1 MIPRASSLASV
12 LALAAALASPVGAQQ
27 PAQERGAHPTRRAGP
42 SGTRHAVVVGISRY
56 LYLPPTKQLAYAAAD
71 AEAFTQLL
79 RSKAGGSLPAENI
92 RSLMNEEAT
101 LGRITEALN
110 WLAQVSQQGDEAVIY
125 FAGHGDVE
133 TLTVDSG
140 GFLLATDV
148 PNANNYF
155 AGGAVEVGVLDRF
168 VRTIVS
174 KGASVLVITDACR
187 AGKLVGDAG
196 GAERTTAALL
206 RSWSGVA
213 KLVSSAPDQS
223 SYEGQQ
229 WGGGHGA
236 FTYFL
241 IAGLEGLA
249 DADSNGV
256 VTLHELQEF
265 VRNRVERETSG
276 QQTPQEN
283 GDDRIAVSWVDTAAM
298 FAAKASLESRK
309 ATQVVAARAVAAVP
323 TDTVLT
329 RAVETFRSALT
340 AGALLEPRD
349 LNAWDA
355 YQRLSRMASA
365 RPVLD
370 NVRSALAA
378 ALQDEAQ
385 KVILDYLAGGNA
397 QPGPVRLGRAADLL
411 GKASELL
418 GRDYVLASAIEAR
431 RLFLQGYAQVRGDHP
446 AEAIAILKRSITLEP
461 RAAYAYN
468 ALGFAYL
475 SLDQL
480 ADARAAFTDAQARA
494 PRWSYPAHGLGL
506 IDAREGRR
514 ADAQQRFEQAIQED
528 PTYVE
533 PRRELA
539 SLYVASQRPAEAE
552 RVLLEALTLDSGNT
566 STLAD
571 LGSLY
576 QGQRRYAEAAHM
588 FERVVARDSL
598 TAVHH
603 IRLGIAYYYLNRL
616 DDAAQAVDRAVR
628 LDGQSTWAYRVLGYI
643 HRDQRR
649 YDEAEQA
656 FRRAIAIDS
665 FSAQVVSDLAVLLK
679 QENRMVEAEQ
689 AYRRATALDSLNS
702 GTFEALGTFY
712 YNLSRFTEA
721 EGAYRTAVT
730 LAPDSARLVGFLAWT
745 HRKLGQTGVAIPE
758 FARAAALDSL
768 NDERHNDLG
777 IALFELRRFEEAL
790 AAFQR
795 AATLKPGSATYAA
808 NVAIT
813 DKRLFRWDEAE
824 RATRRAVQ
832 LDSLNADR
840 YADLGLFYRERERFA
855 EAAVAYRRATE
866 LDRTS
871 PALAEALGVVYEQ
884 LRDTTG
890 AEREYQRMVRLDSTN
905 SDRANGLGI
914 FYFKAQRFADAR
926 AAFAHAAMLAPRSA
940 IIARNVG
947 LCEERLGQ
955 AAAAERQYRRALA
968 LDSSYVDAQSSLA
981 FLYFGQGKLTEA
993 EVLWRAGLRL
1003 KPNDPNALNNIAWVL
1018 YGRGDLAEAATL
1030 SDRSLADTSLSPADR
1045 RTYLDTRANIELEAG
1060 DAENA
1065 LTLFARAL
1073 ANNPKPDA
1081 GLYFGRAM
1089 SLLELGR
1096 DAEAVAAYRQAL
1108 AVEPRFAQP
1117 LYLTKTVYYS
1127 SHVLTRLARLKA
1139 LAH

>member
-1 MIPRASSLASV
+1 MIPRAQSLPLV

-27 PAQERGAHPTRRAGP
+27 PAQERGARPAARTGP

-56 LYLPPTKQLAYAAAD
+56 LYLPPTKQLEYAAAD
-71 AEAFTQLL
+71 AQAFAQVL
-79 RSKAGGSLPAENI
+79 RSRAGGSVPAENI
-92 RSLMNEEAT
+92 RLLVNDTAT

-110 WLAQVSQQGDEAVIY
+110 WLAQVSQRGDEAVIY

-168 VRTIVS
+168 VRTIVA

-223 SYEGQQ
+223 SYEGKQ

-249 DADSNGV
+249 DADSNSV
-256 VTLHELQEF
+256 VTLRELQEF
-265 VRNRVERETSG
+265 VRNRVERETGG
-276 QQTPQEN
+276 QQTPQET
-283 GDDRIAVSWVDTAAM
+283 GDDRITVSWVDTAAM

-309 ATQVVAARAVAAVP
+309 ATQVVAVRAVDSVP
-323 TDTVLT
+323 TDTILT
-329 RAVETFRSALT
+329 RAVESFRSALT

-349 LNAWDA
+349 GNAWDA
-355 YQRLSRMASA
+355 YQRLSRMSSA

-446 AEAIAILKRSITLEP
+446 AEAIPILKRSITLEP

-480 ADARAAFTDAQARA
+480 ADARTAFTDAQARA

-506 IDAREGRR
+506 IDAREGRQ

-528 PTYVE
+528 PTYME

-539 SLYVASQRPAEAE
+539 SLYVASQRPADAE
-552 RVLLEALTLDSGNT
+552 RVLLEALALDSSNA

-576 QGQRRYAEAAHM
+576 QSQQRYAEAART
-588 FERVVARDSL
+588 FERLTARDSL
-598 TAVHH
+598 TAVNH
-603 IRLGIAYYYLNRL
+603 IRLGIAYYYQDRL
-616 DDAAQAVDRAVR
+616 DDAVQAVDRAIR
-628 LDGQSTWAYRVLGYI
+628 LDGQSTWAYRVLGYLR
-643 HRDQRR
+643 RDQKR

-656 FRRAIAIDS
+656 FRRAVAIDPY
-665 FSAQVVSDLAVLLK
+665 SAQLVSDLAVLLK
-679 QENRMVEAEQ
+679 QQNRMVEAEQ
-689 AYRRATALDSLNS
+689 AYRRATALDSLNP
-702 GTFEALGTFY
+702 GTFEALGSFY

-721 EGAYRTAVT
+721 EGAYRAAVT

-745 HRKLGQTGVAIPE
+745 HRKLGQTGVSIPE

-768 NDERHNDLG
+768 NDDRHNDLG
-777 IALFELRRFEEAL
+777 VALFELQRFEEAL
-790 AAFQR
+790 TAFQR
-795 AATLKPGSATYAA
+795 AATLKPGSALYAA
-808 NVAIT
+808 NIALS
-813 DKRLFRWDEAE
+813 DKRLRRWDDAE

-832 LDSLNADR
+832 LDSLNAER

-855 EAAVAYRRATE
+855 EAAAAYRRASQ
-866 LDRTS
+866 LDPAS
-871 PALAEALGVVYEQ
+871 PAVAAALGVVHEQ
-884 LRDTTG
+884 LGDSTG
-890 AEREYQRMVRLDSTN
+890 AEREYQRAVRLDSTN
-905 SDRANGLGI
+905 SDRYNDLGV

-926 AAFAHAAMLAPRSA
+926 AAFAHAGVLAPRSA

-947 LCEERLGQ
+947 LCEERLGR
-955 AAAAERQYRRALA
+955 AAAAEREYRRALA
-968 LDSSYVDAQSSLA
+968 LDSSYIDAQSSLA
-981 FLYFGQGKLTEA
+981 FLAFGQGKLAEA
-993 EVLWRAGLRL
+993 EALWRAGLRL
-1003 KPNDPNALNNIAWVL
+1003 KPNDPNALNNVAWVL
-1018 YGRGDLAEAATL
+1018 YGRGELAQAATL

-1045 RTYLDTRANIELEAG
+1045 RTYLDTRANIALDAG
-1060 DAENA
+1060 AAANA
-1065 LTLFARAL
+1065 LALFERAL
-1073 ANNPKPDA
+1073 TDNPKPDP

-1089 SLLELGR
+1089 TLLELGR
-1096 DAEAVAAYRQAL
+1096 EAEAVAAYRQAV
-1108 AVEPRFAQP
+1108 AAEPRLAQP
-1117 LYLTKTVYYS
+1117 AYLTKTVYYS
-1127 SHVLTRLARLKA
+1127 ARALTRLARLQA